1 MVSCG
6 QRRFKSPY
14 ELIRHLNKDHSNEPR
29 FCIFADCLHF
39 FAPGSESRKHFKSR
53 HSLVSQ
59 TALKTQNRI
68 YEIAPIVVNNVS
80 LAPNIETDVVA
91 NWFDT
96 NSSADEDYMSED
108 LGIGIYDELII
119 HMMGYADFLNSLT
132 CNEYVP
138 LTVVKEITEE
148 NLALARKSLKQRED
162 NLRSILQ
169 KTLNIGKK
177 EIERIVMTYF

>member
-1 MVSCG
+1 
-6 QRRFKSPY
+6 
-14 ELIRHLNKDHSNEPR
+14 
-29 FCIFADCLHF
+29 
-39 FAPGSESRKHFKSR
+39 
-53 HSLVSQ
+53 
-59 TALKTQNRI
+59 
-68 YEIAPIVVNNVS
+68 
-80 LAPNIETDVVA
+80 
-91 NWFDT
+91 
-96 NSSADEDYMSED
+96 MSED